1 MTWVAAAIESFQA
14 VWLLCKKNRES
25 QYGIEEA
32 TSNGCY
38 ATDEYHLYIYK
49 YTCEML
55 ETAKAVRISLQATVS
70 QNHNSPETPWYF
82 HIFSGAFTVC
92 FFLPKSIPSNGLWR
106 CDLAVQSCQ
115 FLGITYHHSI
125 TGVETIS
132 FSRLRAAWMIREG
145 SDNIC

>member
-38 ATDEYHLYIYK
+38 ATDEYHIYIY
-49 YTCEML
+49 YIYICEML

-70 QNHNSPETPWYF
+70 QNHYSPETSWYF
-82 HIFSGAFTVC
+82 QEL
-92 FFLPKSIPSNGLWR
+92 LPCAWFAELNSKQWTLEVRFGCAELPVFGNDILTSFNHRSRNHQLFEAAGCVNDPRRLW
-106 CDLAVQSCQ
+106 
-115 FLGITYHHSI
+115 
-125 TGVETIS
+125 
-132 FSRLRAAWMIREG
+132 
-145 SDNIC
+145 